1 MKVNLEKVF
10 PIEGSAQAAWE
21 CLQDINS
28 VAECM
33 PGAEI
38 TEQIDASHYK
48 GRVKIKIGPAT
59 AAFKG
64 TIEIKGI
71 NPDTRE
77 LKLFAKG
84 ADLKGTSSASM
95 ELTATIRDV
104 DGSQC
109 ELVGNSEVV
118 VNGKMASFGGRMM
131 VQVSD
136 QILKQFADNFANR
149 VIAMGDGAAAQEAA
163 TQLSQQAKELNAFAI
178 LYKLIAG
185 YFKNLFGRES
195 KQV

>member
-10 PIEGSAQAAWE
+10 PIQGSAQVAWD
-21 CLQDINS
+21 CLQDIKS

-38 TEQIDASHYK
+38 TEQIDVSHYM
-48 GRVKIKIGPAT
+48 GRVKLKIGPAT
-59 AAFKG
+59 VAFKV

-77 LKLFAKG
+77 LKLLAKG

-104 DGSQC
+104 DGSRC

-163 TQLSQQAKELNAFAI
+163 SKLSQQPKELNAFAI
-178 LYKLIAG
+178 LCKLIVE
-185 YFKNLFGRES
+185 YFKNLFARES
-195 KQV
+195 KQA

>member
-21 CLQDINS
+21 CLQDIKS

-38 TEQIDASHYK
+38 TEQIDESHYK
-48 GRVKIKIGPAT
+48 GQVKLKIGPAT

-71 NPDTRE
+71 NPNTRE
-77 LKLFAKG
+77 LKLLGKG

-95 ELTATIRDV
+95 ELTAMIREV
-104 DGSQC
+104 DARHC

-131 VQVSD
+131 GQVSD
-136 QILKQFADNFANR
+136 QILKQFAGNFADR
-149 VIAMGDGAAAQEAA
+149 VIAKGEGAAAREAA
-163 TQLSQQAKELNAFAI
+163 SKVSQQPKELNAFAI
-178 LYKLIAG
+178 LCKLIVG
-185 YFKNLFGRES
+185 YFKNLFGRKS